1 MGVTFNAFE
10 VFEIAEQIERNGA
23 KFYRRAADLF
33 KQDRGARKMFLE
45 LANWEAK
52 HEQVFAGMRKQ
63 LSEHGAGV
71 RTFRPEDD
79 LLPEAQAMAGM
90 AVFGIRP
97 DPSEALTGNES
108 KQDILRLAIA
118 NERDSIVYYIGLK
131 DFVAAEA
138 GRDKIEDIIKEEMR
152 HVRILTQSLEQWA
165 QAGE

>member
-45 LANWEAK
+45 MASWEMG
-52 HEQVFAGMRKQ
+52 HEKVFADMRKE
-63 LSEHGAGV
+63 LSVAGAEV

-79 LLPEAQAMAGM
+79 LLPEAQAMAGL
-90 AVFGIRP
+90 AAFGMKP

-108 KQDILRLAIA
+108 KQEILRLALA
-118 NERDSIVYYIGLK
+118 NERDSIVYYTGLK

-152 HVRILTQSLEQWA
+152 HVSILTQSLEQWA